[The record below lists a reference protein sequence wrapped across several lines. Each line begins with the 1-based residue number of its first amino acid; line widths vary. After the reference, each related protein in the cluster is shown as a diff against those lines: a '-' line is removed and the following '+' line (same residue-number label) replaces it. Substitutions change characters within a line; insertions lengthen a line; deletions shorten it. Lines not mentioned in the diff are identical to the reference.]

1 MPVLS
6 PKYSSTQPGILEY
19 LSPNYSS
26 TTAGLLQYYGRI
38 TPVLRHSTGRA
49 KKIPGRETPARDDV
63 R

>member
-26 TTAGLLQYYGRI
+26 TTAGLLQYCA
-38 TPVLRHSTGRA
+38 TVPAVQ
-49 KKIPGRETPARDDV
+49 KKSPAGKRLPGMMSDCKRV
-63 R
+63 VI

>member
-26 TTAGLLQYYGRI
+26 TTAGILLYYGRI
-38 TPVLRHSTGRA
+38 TPVLRRSTA
-49 KKIPGRETPARDDV
+49 VQKKSPTGNACRG
-63 R
+63 

>member
-26 TTAGLLQYYGRI
+26 TTAGILQYYGRI
-38 TPVLRHSTGRA
+38 TPVLRHSTA
-49 KKIPGRETPARDDV
+49 VQKK
-63 R
+63 